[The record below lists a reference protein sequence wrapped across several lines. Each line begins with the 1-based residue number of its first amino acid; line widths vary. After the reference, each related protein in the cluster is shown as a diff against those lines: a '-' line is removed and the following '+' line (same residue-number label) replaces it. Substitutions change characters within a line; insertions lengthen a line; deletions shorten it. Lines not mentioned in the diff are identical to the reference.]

1 MSTRRASKKYLAELE
16 KQIKGRGV
24 KVAYER
30 LQYAGLVLRGGM
42 CWFKGDY
49 YLFIDRRK
57 TVAER
62 CDQLENALDELS
74 MLATQGKL
82 DDPRPDETKEDAGES
97 A

>member
-1 MSTRRASKKYLAELE
+1 MATRRASKKYLAELE

-62 CDQLENALDELS
+62 CEQLESALDELS
-74 MLATQGKL
+74 QLAARNLL
-82 DDPRPDETKEDAGES
+82 DDPRPLEEKENTGEP

>member
-1 MSTRRASKKYLAELE
+1 MATRRASKKYLAELE

-30 LQYAGLVLRGGM
+30 LQYAGLMLRGGM

-62 CDQLENALDELS
+62 CEQLESALDELS
-74 MLATQGKL
+74 QLAARNKL
-82 DDPRPDETKEDAGES
+82 DDPSPPEEKENTGES

>member
-1 MSTRRASKKYLAELE
+1 MATRRASKKYLAELE
-16 KQIKGRGV
+16 KQIKSQGV

-62 CDQLENALDELS
+62 CDQLENALDELN
-74 MLATQGKL
+74 MLSAQGKL
-82 DDPRPDETKEDAGES
+82 SDPRPPEEKENNSES